1 MKILLFGPNGQVG
14 WELQR
19 SLAVLGRVVP
29 LARQA
34 REGCCADLSR
44 PECIVEAMGFVDP
57 DLVVNAAAYTNVD
70 QAEFE
75 PDLAWTIN
83 AQDPGIIGKEAKKR
97 AAAVVHYI

>member
-1 MKILLFGPNGQVG
+1 
-14 WELQR
+14 
-19 SLAVLGRVVP
+19 
-29 LARQA
+29 
-34 REGCCADLSR
+34 
-44 PECIVEAMGFVDP
+44 MGFVDP